1 MLFQDEVNTI
11 EELVEKLSDFDQ
23 DFGKI
28 KTCVICFVFDKDNNL
43 ILNRRGPGARDEVG
57 MLQAIGGSVNNSDV
71 DFRSALVRELKEEAG
86 DKADIELGNFLG
98 AFLNPAKDKNTGEI
112 INWVILAYVGRLVSG
127 EVVNME
133 PDRCIGFEKMQM
145 EDFDSSEVSLSTYTF
160 MQHMLKN
167 K

>member
-71 DFRSALVRELKEEAG
+71 DFRSAMMRELREEAG
-86 DKADIELGNFLG
+86 DKADICIFSKPIHLSGS
-98 AFLNPAKDKNTGEI
+98 
-112 INWVILAYVGRLVSG
+112 ILITS
-127 EVVNME
+127 
-133 PDRCIGFEKMQM
+133 PDT
-145 EDFDSSEVSLSTYTF
+145 SLPT
-160 MQHMLKN
+160 
-167 K
+167 

>member
-71 DFRSALVRELKEEAG
+71 DFRSAMVRELKEEAG

-112 INWVILAYVGRLVSG
+112 I
-127 EVVNME
+127 
-133 PDRCIGFEKMQM
+133 
-145 EDFDSSEVSLSTYTF
+145 
-160 MQHMLKN
+160 
-167 K
+167 